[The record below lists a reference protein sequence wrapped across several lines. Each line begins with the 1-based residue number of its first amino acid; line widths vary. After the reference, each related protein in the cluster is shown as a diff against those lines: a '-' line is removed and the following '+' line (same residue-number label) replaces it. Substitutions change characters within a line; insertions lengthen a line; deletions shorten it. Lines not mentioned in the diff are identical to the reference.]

1 MASKGRNYSIL
12 VGIKLDTSDVQKQLD
27 EIKTK
32 EIKFKVDVDG
42 QEKLTR
48 TKKTIDETT
57 KATKEAE
64 KAQKEAAKAKA
75 KADKEA
81 AKAQKEAEKAAKKH
95 KKEVESLGL
104 TYQQANAIM
113 SKSVEIISMMVEGV
127 FELDDALT
135 AFKKVS
141 DLSGQ
146 SLDNYVD
153 KLTQMGLEVG
163 RTGKP

>member
-27 EIKTK
+27 KIKLNDININVKVNGKDELKETNEILK
-32 EIKFKVDVDG
+32 ETNKENNKAS
-42 QEKLTR
+42 
-48 TKKTIDETT
+48 
-57 KATKEAE
+57 KATKEH
-64 KAQKEAAKAKA
+64 
-75 KADKEA
+75 AD
-81 AKAQKEAEKAAKKH
+81 
-95 KKEVESLGL
+95 EVEKLGL

-113 SKSVEIISMMVEGV
+113 SKSVEIIGMMVDSV
-127 FELDDALT
+127 FSLDDALT
-135 AFKKVS
+135 SFKKVS

-146 SLDNYVD
+146 SLDDYVD